1 MRDRIVH
8 SLQIMDSGEHKYLDF
23 LFRTRPRK
31 DSKYFGIEKLQKKF

>member
-23 LFRTRPRK
+23 LLYK
-31 DSKYFGIEKLQKKF
+31 IMKMI